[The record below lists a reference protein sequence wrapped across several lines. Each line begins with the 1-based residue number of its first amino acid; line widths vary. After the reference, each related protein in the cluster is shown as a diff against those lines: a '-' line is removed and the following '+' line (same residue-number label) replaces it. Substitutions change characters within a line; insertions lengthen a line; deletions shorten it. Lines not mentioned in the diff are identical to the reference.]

1 MTDAITAK
9 FVSSAAS
16 IVVRTA
22 PDGGLQQTNSAVT
35 LKNIIA
41 TDLSRRLDTLVDVVP
56 DSDQTPAG
64 STLVYD
70 PITDTYV
77 VKLLDLDGGSF

>member
-1 MTDAITAK
+1 MGINARL
-9 FVSSAAS
+9 VNSAAT
-16 IVVRTA
+16 IVVKTA
-22 PDGGLQQTNSAVT
+22 PGGGLQQTPAAVT

-41 TDLSRRLDTLVDVVP
+41 TEASRRLDNLVDVVP
-56 DSDQTPAG
+56 DNNSTEAG

-70 PITDTYV
+70 PVTDKYI

>member
-1 MTDAITAK
+1 MSDTITAK
-9 FVSSAAS
+9 LVQSAAS

-22 PDGGLQQTNSAVT
+22 PDGGFQPTPAGVT

-56 DSDQTPAG
+56 DTEFTAAG

-70 PITDTYV
+70 PITDKYV